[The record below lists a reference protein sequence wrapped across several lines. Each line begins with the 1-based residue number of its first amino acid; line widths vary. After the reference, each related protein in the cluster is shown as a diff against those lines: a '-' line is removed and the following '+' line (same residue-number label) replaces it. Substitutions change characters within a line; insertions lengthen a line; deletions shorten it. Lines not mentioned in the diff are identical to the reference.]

1 MVLAGL
7 TGPVKWLFGAI
18 FGAIYAPFV
27 ITGLHHMTNAI
38 DLELVRTAGGTGLW
52 PMIALSNI
60 AQGSAYLLTTLL
72 NVTMNVKHKFHF
84 RQLFQLILVLLN
96 QHFFWC

>member
-1 MVLAGL
+1 MIFVPLLSLVPAVILLTLFLVQLVGAWSLISGVVLAGL

-38 DLELVRTAGGTGLW
+38 DLEFG
-52 PMIALSNI
+52 
-60 AQGSAYLLTTLL
+60 AYCWWYWFMANDCSL
-72 NVTMNVKHKFHF
+72 
-84 RQLFQLILVLLN
+84 
-96 QHFFWC
+96 